1 MRIGHSSIDERNQG
15 KGGTAGDQT
24 GKEVCIRSY
33 YDKNWNYILRPKSS
47 DLAEKSAKACEAMC
61 NNSHIGYDKNER
73 NDLILYLE
81 KLNWEYKK
89 IEKNTECDCSSFMTA
104 CALCGGAKIEYKGNA
119 PTTRTM
125 RSRFKESGAYDVIQ
139 FISPKH
145 NSLKR
150 GDILVKEGSHTV
162 MVLDDYIPD
171 TVSIAPVGMPVLKE
185 GSKGEYV
192 RIAQGRLVVKGY
204 PLKVDGEFGPKTKE
218 TVKQFQLDHRLKTDG
233 IIGSKTWTELYK

>member
-15 KGGTAGDQT
+15 RGGTAGDQT
-24 GKEVCIRSY
+24 GREVCIRAY
-33 YDKNWNYILRPKSS
+33 YDQNWDYVLRPKSS
-47 DLAEKSAKACEAMC
+47 ELAERSAKACESMC
-61 NNSHIGYDKNER
+61 NNIHIGYDKNDR
-73 NDLILYLE
+73 NNLITDLESLKWDYQ
-81 KLNWEYKK
+81 K
-89 IEKNTECDCSSFMTA
+89 ITKDTECDCSSFMTA

-119 PTTRTM
+119 PHTGSM
-125 RSRFKESGAYDVIQ
+125 VSRFKASGSYDVMQ
-139 FISPKH
+139 FVSKKH

-150 GDILVKEGSHTV
+150 GDILLKEGKHTV
-162 MVLDDYIPD
+162 MVLDDYMAD
-171 TVSIAPVGMPVLKE
+171 TTAILPSAMPVIRE

>member
-15 KGGTAGDQT
+15 RGGTAGDQT
-24 GKEVCIRSY
+24 GKEVCIRAY
-33 YDKNWNYILRPKSS
+33 YDKNWNIILRPK
-47 DLAEKSAKACEAMC
+47 DKILADRSAAACEAMC
-61 NNSHIGYDKNER
+61 DNPHIGYDQNER
-73 NDLILYLE
+73 NTLLTYLDR
-81 KLNWEYKK
+81 LNWNYRD
-89 IEKNTECDCSSFMTA
+89 ITHNTECDCSSFMTA
-104 CALCGGAKIEYKGNA
+104 CAICGGANIAWKNNA

-125 RSRFKESGAYDVIQ
+125 AARFKESGSYDVLQ
-139 FISPKH
+139 FVSPKH
-145 NSLKR
+145 NQLKR